1 MLRSTTHG
9 RLELCGRV
17 NQPIAGGWF
26 HPIGS
31 AAPVFRSLPSLAV
44 NNLPPKQRPMSEEQ
58 AAELLALM
66 RQIALDV
73 AALRVHVD
81 GLMQSHP
88 LLVEISS

>member
-1 MLRSTTHG
+1 MLRSTTHD

-44 NNLPPKQRPMSEEQ
+44 NNLPPKQRPTFEVQTAEQ
-58 AAELLALM
+58 LALV
-66 RQIALDV
+66 RQIAQDL
-73 AALRVHVD
+73 AAIRGQQELASLLGVPVFRV
-81 GLMQSHP
+81 
-88 LLVEISS
+88 E